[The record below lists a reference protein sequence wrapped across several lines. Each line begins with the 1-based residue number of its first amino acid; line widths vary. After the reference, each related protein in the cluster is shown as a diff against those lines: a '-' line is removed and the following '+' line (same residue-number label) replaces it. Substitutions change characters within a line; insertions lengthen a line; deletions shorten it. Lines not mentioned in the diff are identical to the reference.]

1 MSAFSIEEGN
11 TIAFDVKIKVIGVGG
26 GGGNAINHII
36 REGINKLSGMDRVD
50 LLAANTDAQALI
62 KSQAYTTLQLGEKR
76 TKGLGAGMRPEV
88 GRESAEESYEQIK
101 AMLDDAKIV
110 FIASGFGG
118 GTGTGAAPIVA
129 RAAKDIGALTIAVVT
144 TPFHSEG
151 KRRMRLAQEGI
162 VELKKECDSIV
173 IIPNEKLLAIAGKNV
188 GFKDSFKIVD
198 AVLANAVSGMSS
210 VILESG
216 DGDINVDF
224 ADVCTAMSHRG
235 LSLLGVGQAT
245 GEDSAQEAIKCAIQ
259 SPLLDNIDIKGAKGV
274 LANFR
279 FHPAH
284 PQGDIHE
291 AMGLLRDT
299 VDDDG
304 EVDIFFGTITDENM
318 QVDLVEVTVIA
329 TGFADK
335 EEEKIDPTPQQ
346 IKPIPTQKTGTDD
359 LFADFYHKPA
369 PRPNIRPNSD
379 DLDAPSFK
387 RFMLD

>member
-1 MSAFSIEEGN
+1 M
-11 TIAFDVKIKVIGVGG
+11 
-26 GGGNAINHII
+26 
-36 REGINKLSGMDRVD
+36 
-50 LLAANTDAQALI
+50 
-62 KSQAYTTLQLGEKR
+62 
-76 TKGLGAGMRPEV
+76 
-88 GRESAEESYEQIK
+88 
-101 AMLDDAKIV
+101 
-110 FIASGFGG
+110 
-118 GTGTGAAPIVA
+118 
-129 RAAKDIGALTIAVVT
+129 
-144 TPFHSEG
+144 
-151 KRRMRLAQEGI
+151 
-162 VELKKECDSIV
+162 
-173 IIPNEKLLAIAGKNV
+173 
-188 GFKDSFKIVD
+188 
-198 AVLANAVSGMSS
+198 
-210 VILESG
+210 
-216 DGDINVDF
+216 
-224 ADVCTAMSHRG
+224 
-235 LSLLGVGQAT
+235 
-245 GEDSAQEAIKCAIQ
+245 
-259 SPLLDNIDIKGAKGV
+259 

-346 IKPIPTQKTGTDD
+346 IKPMPTQKTGTDD